1 MKKLQFLY
9 VNKVALWLSMENSG
23 NIVILNLN
31 VGLFLLRIFPRYF
44 ILSFQEDYMKKGVC
58 VCVHV
63 CVQLCASVGFFSNG
77 KLSFL
82 VAGINLGLNIFSA
95 WSDLKSS
102 E

>member
-44 ILSFQEDYMKKGVC
+44 ILSFQEDYMKKDVC
-58 VCVHV
+58 VCVRV
-63 CVQLCASVGFFSNG
+63 CAIMCICGVFF
-77 KLSFL
+77 
-82 VAGINLGLNIFSA
+82 
-95 WSDLKSS
+95 
-102 E
+102 